1 MKETALYSY
10 IICLSSEHIL
20 DGVSWD
26 GIEEEEYEEGQED
39 DEDHLDDGPLV
50 VVPDDVPDGL
60 QWV

>member
-1 MKETALYSY
+1 MQETALYSY
-10 IICLSSEHIL
+10 IIYLSSEHIL

-50 VVPDDVPDGL
+50 VVPDDVADGL
-60 QWV
+60 QGI